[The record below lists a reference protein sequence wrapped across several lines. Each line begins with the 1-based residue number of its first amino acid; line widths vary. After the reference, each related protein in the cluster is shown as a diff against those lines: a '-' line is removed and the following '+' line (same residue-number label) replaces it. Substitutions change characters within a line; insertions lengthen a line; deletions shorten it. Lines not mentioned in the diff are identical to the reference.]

1 MATTIDELQVI
12 ISANNAQFSQKLNET
27 NNQVANLSKNISRS
41 FRGVSAGAV
50 MAGSVLSSVLSTA
63 FRAVSASVDKAV
75 ERLDTLNNFP
85 RVMSNLGI
93 SASESQK
100 TIQYLSDKL
109 VGLPT
114 TINEAALSVQR
125 LTSAN
130 GNIKAS
136 TAMFLAMN
144 NAILAGGA
152 PMDLQRSALEQ
163 LSQAYTKGVPD
174 MMEWRTMMMAMPA
187 QLKQVAMAMNLPS
200 ADQLGE
206 ALRNGQVS
214 MNDFMATMVKL
225 NNQGIAG
232 FQSFADQAKNSTGGV
247 ATAIANLKT
256 AIVRAVASI
265 MDAIGQAN
273 ISGFISTIANSINA
287 VVPYIVGFT
296 KVVMEAVGWV
306 VGLFGGTIKTTKSI
320 QTSAQSAG
328 ASVGKIA
335 NNAGNATKALGG
347 AQKAAKKLKGTL
359 ASFDEMNVLEAPQA
373 AAGGGKSGGGGAGG
387 GAGGGGAKGAS
398 VAMPTVDYGNKLND
412 VAGKADAIAK
422 KIKDFLQGAFNLDWN
437 NIAQAFGKFW
447 DDLKNAA
454 EPVGKIIGDIWENY
468 IKPLVTWTGN
478 SLLPAVLNALGG
490 AIRFVAAVLES
501 AWTSFIK
508 PFMDFFVV
516 PIAKFAGSLLVDTL
530 NAIGDGLRKLSGN
543 KDVVTVIAGGV
554 VALGAVT
561 AGSSIIKWFSNA
573 VSAIKA
579 FSDGAA
585 SFNTLKSVIG
595 GPLASIVKVFDPV
608 IKGFKRANSAI
619 SDFLRSGVNSLAS
632 GLKNLVGFI
641 NSPADAITKLTT
653 VFKNSLSGLGGIF
666 SGAFNG
672 IKSSVDTVV
681 QGFMNI
687 VTYGGATTNWIQGTA
702 LSAFDGFK
710 TIIGAL
716 KDGISN
722 LWGAFLANPLGAIIG
737 LFSILMSTNDQF
749 RDSVMT
755 MLQTALAPLANIM
768 NQVMGLIQ
776 PIVSILAQLLE
787 ICITPLTLALQVLT
801 PIVEFIANVA
811 LAALQGAFQGIATI
825 INSLVKPA
833 IDAISGVI
841 GAVAKA
847 IGIDTDATSDN
858 TDKKQKNSEAT
869 DAQKKALEAEKQQLD
884 RNKDG
889 VVDYSEAL
897 RGMNDAIAGADDAE
911 LHLLD
916 AQEQQRQKSKQLEE
930 VAKSLH
936 MTTGQLKEQVEK
948 NSYAHVY
955 NQEVIDKMRRAVLE
969 ADKADR
975 RVKAATDEVS
985 EANEKA
991 ARAQTRAKDEY
1002 DDAGRKLVDLA
1013 KDTGTSSD
1021 EFKKQKEAVEKAR
1034 DQFKDYGG
1042 AVKTLNDWVGEAERA
1057 GKNIGQGA
1065 INGLNAKKFGFI
1077 QANQGF
1083 ARAGMDA
1090 FKRNYSIHSPSKVMA
1105 RLGQF
1110 VGLGAID
1117 GLRTQIKPFADVS
1130 ARLADAGMDAFSR
1143 LDLSIPNVNGS
1154 VDTIKSA
1161 VSYANKN
1168 MAGINSDIISSIE
1181 TSNKTDITVK
1191 IGEDTILDKII
1202 SGVNDRS
1209 FLGNQVVLNV

>member
-273 ISGFISTIANSINA
+273 ISGFISAIANSINA

-387 GAGGGGAKGAS
+387 GAGGGGAGGAS

-422 KIKDFLQGAFNLDWN
+422 KIKDA
-437 NIAQAFGKFW
+437 
-447 DDLKNAA
+447 
-454 EPVGKIIGDIWENY
+454 
-468 IKPLVTWTGN
+468 
-478 SLLPAVLNALGG
+478 
-490 AIRFVAAVLES
+490 
-501 AWTSFIK
+501 
-508 PFMDFFVV
+508 
-516 PIAKFAGSLLVDTL
+516 
-530 NAIGDGLRKLSGN
+530 
-543 KDVVTVIAGGV
+543 
-554 VALGAVT
+554 
-561 AGSSIIKWFSNA
+561 FSNLSK
-573 VSAIKA
+573 VLSKSLAIDSLVKA
-579 FSDGAA
+579 FS
-585 SFNTLKSVIG
+585 
-595 GPLASIVKVFDPV
+595 
-608 IKGFKRANSAI
+608 KGFQAIESNSQKVMSNIARI
-619 SDFLRSGVNSLAS
+619 
-632 GLKNLVGFI
+632 
-641 NSPADAITKLTT
+641 ADATWQAICKTIDEY
-653 VFKNSLSGLGGIF
+653 GGTLDSQF
-666 SGAFNG
+666 ASMFNG
-672 IKSSVDTVV
+672 IGDLWKSSIDLL
-681 QGFMNI
+681 F
-687 VTYGGATTNWIQGTA
+687 AP
-702 LSAFDGFK
+702 LDGFTSGFADSWGK
-710 TIIGAL
+710 NVQSAT
-716 KDGISN
+716 DGMAKI
-722 LWGAFLANPLGAIIG
+722 
-737 LFSILMSTNDQF
+737 
-749 RDSVMT
+749 
-755 MLQTALAPLANIM
+755 
-768 NQVMGLIQ
+768 
-776 PIVSILAQLLE
+776 
-787 ICITPLTLALQVLT
+787 
-801 PIVEFIANVA
+801 
-811 LAALQGAFQGIATI
+811 
-825 INSLVKPA
+825 
-833 IDAISGVI
+833 I
-841 GAVAKA
+841 GAVAE
-847 IGIDTDATSDN
+847 GVGQMGESL
-858 TDKKQKNSEAT
+858 S
-869 DAQKKALEAEKQQLD
+869 
-884 RNKDG
+884 G
-889 VVDYSEAL
+889 VVDSIVEPVRQGFNNIGTLAGDYYSSWL
-897 RGMNDAIAGADDAE
+897 DTAGKYVPEIVKTFSDMFSDICDNIFKPSVG
-911 LHLLD
+911 LLGDIWVGFTGSLLD
-916 AQEQQRQKSKQLEE
+916 VWNKSGKGILDGLFQFFKNIMDTFHKLYTDILEPIVKPFIEELKGAWDNGVGDMVKNVIQL
-930 VAKSLH
+930 VADL
-936 MTTGQLKEQVEK
+936 T
-948 NSYAHVY
+948 
-955 NQEVIDKMRRAVLE
+955 
-969 ADKADR
+969 
-975 RVKAATDEVS
+975 KAALDIYNKFINPIV
-985 EANEKA
+985 
-991 ARAQTRAKDEY
+991 QW
-1002 DDAGRKLVDLA
+1002 LVTTL
-1013 KDTGTSSD
+1013 GPI
-1021 EFKKQKEAVEKAR
+1021 FVAVGNTI
-1034 DQFKDYGG
+1034 GG
-1042 AVKTLNDWVGEAERA
+1042 A
-1057 GKNIGQGA
+1057 IGSVLRCVSGA
-1065 INGLNAKKFGFI
+1065 INGIVTVFRGIIDFVVGVFTGDWKRAWEGVSNIFKGIVDGFVAIIKAPINLIIDVINGFI
-1077 QANQGF
+1077 RGLNNIKVPDWVPGVGGKGIHIATIPKLAKGGIVGNTTIAMIGEAGKEAVLPLENNTEWMDEF
-1083 ARAGMDA
+1083 AQ
-1090 FKRNYSIHSPSKVMA
+1090 K
-1105 RLGQF
+1105 
-1110 VGLGAID
+1110 
-1117 GLRTQIKPFADVS
+1117 
-1130 ARLADAGMDAFSR
+1130 
-1143 LDLSIPNVNGS
+1143 
-1154 VDTIKSA
+1154 
-1161 VSYANKN
+1161 
-1168 MAGINSDIISSIE
+1168 INTRQPII
-1181 TSNKTDITVK
+1181 VK
-1191 IGEDTILDKII
+1191 IGDNTILDTVINGI
-1202 SGVNDRS
+1202 NDRS
-1209 FLGNQVVLNV
+1209 FITGAAVLNV

>member
-256 AIVRAVASI
+256 AIVRAVSSI

-387 GAGGGGAKGAS
+387 GAGGGGAGGAS

-437 NIAQAFGKFW
+437 KIAQAFGKFW
-447 DDLKNAA
+447 DDLKKAA
-454 EPVGKIIGDIWENY
+454 EPVGRVIGDIWKNY
-468 IKPLVTWTGN
+468 LKPLVTWTGN

-530 NAIGDGLRKLSGN
+530 NAIGDGLRKLSGDSN
-543 KDVVTVIAGGV
+543 TINLIAAGVT
-554 VALGAVT
+554 ALGAAV
-561 AGSSIIKWFSNA
+561 AGSAIVGWFNNA
-573 VSAIKA
+573 TSAIKA
-579 FSDGAA
+579 FIGGAA
-585 SFNTLKSVIG
+585 SFSTLQEVIG
-595 GPLASIVKVFDPV
+595 KPLAGIVKSIIPV
-608 IKGFKRANSAI
+608 AEGFKQIGTLAIGLKDAFILAGGGFAGLQAVMVALGTTIKTSVLSMFSAI
-619 SDFLRSGVNSLAS
+619 LAHPLVLAGVALIG
-632 GLKNLVGFI
+632 GL
-641 NSPADAITKLTT
+641 
-653 VFKNSLSGLGGIF
+653 VFVFGSLSAAIH
-666 SGAFNG
+666 
-672 IKSSVDTVV
+672 T
-681 QGFMNI
+681 
-687 VTYGGATTNWIQGTA
+687 GTSEEMQQIA
-702 LSAFDGFK
+702 ETS
-710 TIIGAL
+710 AL
-716 KDGISN
+716 KKAHDDIKQSIEGVKKAEDDLSN
-722 LWGAFLANPLGAIIG
+722 A
-737 LFSILMSTNDQF
+737 
-749 RDSVMT
+749 R
-755 MLQTALAPLANIM
+755 
-768 NQVMGLIQ
+768 
-776 PIVSILAQLLE
+776 
-787 ICITPLTLALQVLT
+787 
-801 PIVEFIANVA
+801 
-811 LAALQGAFQGIATI
+811 AAR
-825 INSLVKPA
+825 
-833 IDAISGVI
+833 
-841 GAVAKA
+841 
-847 IGIDTDATSDN
+847 
-858 TDKKQKNSEAT
+858 T
-869 DAQKKALEAEKQQLD
+869 DAQIAYNQ
-884 RNKDG
+884 
-889 VVDYSEAL
+889 
-897 RGMNDAIAGADDAE
+897 AID
-911 LHLLD
+911 
-916 AQEQQRQKSKQLEE
+916 QQRQAHEGLERAVKANGISYE
-930 VAKSLH
+930 ELTK
-936 MTTGQLKEQVEK
+936 QVE
-948 NSYAHVY
+948 NGTLSYANMTPQQQAVY
-955 NQEVIDKMRRAVLE
+955 NAGLQLDKANQQVESSQEKLNKATDDAKNKTNELKKAMDQKQASLVADAVAHSVITGKYENTRDAIKALKNGTLEYKDENGKMVKANSDDVDRLETTIQGKSRDIVRDYNSTASGAKAGFFGPMGVSLNNAGKAVGDF
-969 ADKADR
+969 ADKAGQKLGEWAKGAGDKANDAKRGLEKGLGDLGRWGQDR
-975 RVKAATDEVS
+975 WNDLKNAFRDAWKA
-985 EANEKA
+985 
-991 ARAQTRAKDEY
+991 
-1002 DDAGRKLVDLA
+1002 
-1013 KDTGTSSD
+1013 
-1021 EFKKQKEAVEKAR
+1021 
-1034 DQFKDYGG
+1034 FKDIGGNILRGLGEGIGNVGNWLKDKFNG
-1042 AVKTLNDWVGEAERA
+1042 AV
-1057 GKNIGQGA
+1057 
-1065 INGLNAKKFGFI
+1065 NGVKKFLG
-1077 QANQGF
+1077 
-1083 ARAGMDA
+1083 
-1090 FKRNYSIHSPSKVMA
+1090 IHSPSRVFKSIGDYMSQGMSIGFDKN
-1105 RLGQF
+1105 LGNL
-1110 VGLGAID
+1110 V
-1117 GLRTQIKPFADVS
+1117 TS
-1130 ARLADAGMDAFSR
+1130 ASE
-1143 LDLSIPNVNGS
+1143 LS
-1154 VDTIKSA
+1154 DQ
-1161 VSYANKN
+1161 
-1168 MAGINSDIISSIE
+1168 INSKMALPLFDTPSYSGTIEHTLTADIASAIQASPISL
-1181 TSNKTDITVK
+1181 TVNLGNEHL
-1191 IGEDTILDKII
+1191 IDQAIRGI
-1202 SGVNDRS
+1202 NDRS
-1209 FLGNQVVLNV
+1209 FLNNQYALNI

>member
-256 AIVRAVASI
+256 AIVRAVSSI

-387 GAGGGGAKGAS
+387 GAGGGGAGGAS
-398 VAMPTVDYGNKLND
+398 VAMPTVDYGDKLND

-422 KIKDFLQGAFNLDWN
+422 KIKDAFSNLSKVLSKSLAIDSLVKAFSKGFQAIESN
-437 NIAQAFGKFW
+437 SQKVMSNIARIADATWQAICKTIDEYGGTLDSQFASMFNGIGDLWKSSIDLLFAPLDGFTSGFADSWGKNVQSAT
-447 DDLKNAA
+447 DGMA
-454 EPVGKIIGDIWENY
+454 KIIGAVAEGVGQMGESLSGVVDSIVEPVRQGFNNIGTLAGDYYSSWLDTAGKYVPEIVKTFSDMFSDICDNIFKPSVGLLGDIW
-468 IKPLVTWTGN
+468 VGFTG
-478 SLLPAVLNALGG
+478 SLLDTWKKFGKATLDGIFQFFKNVTDEFHKLYTD
-490 AIRFVAAVLES
+490 ILEPI
-501 AWTSFIK
+501 IK
-508 PFMDFFVV
+508 PFIEELKGAWDSGIGNMVKDALELVADLIKAALDIYNKFIHPIIQWLIGALAPAFV
-516 PIAKFAGSLLVDTL
+516 
-530 NAIGDGLRKLSGN
+530 AIG
-543 KDVVTVIAGGV
+543 TTIGGV
-554 VALGAVT
+554 
-561 AGSSIIKWFSNA
+561 F
-573 VSAIKA
+573 
-579 FSDGAA
+579 
-585 SFNTLKSVIG
+585 
-595 GPLASIVKVFDPV
+595 
-608 IKGFKRANSAI
+608 
-619 SDFLRSGVNSLAS
+619 
-632 GLKNLVGFI
+632 
-641 NSPADAITKLTT
+641 
-653 VFKNSLSGLGGIF
+653 
-666 SGAFNG
+666 
-672 IKSSVDTVV
+672 
-681 QGFMNI
+681 
-687 VTYGGATTNWIQGTA
+687 GTA
-702 LSAFDGFK
+702 LRCVGGVIDGMIKIFRG
-710 TIIGAL
+710 IIDFIAGVFTGDW
-716 KDGISN
+716 KRVWDGISN
-722 LWGAFLANPLGAIIG
+722 IFKGIVDGFVAIIKAPINLIIDVINGFIRG
-737 LFSILMSTNDQF
+737 LN
-749 RDSVMT
+749 
-755 MLQTALAPLANIM
+755 NIK
-768 NQVMGLIQ
+768 VPDWVPGVGGKGIH
-776 PIVSILAQLLE
+776 
-787 ICITPLTLALQVLT
+787 
-801 PIVEFIANVA
+801 
-811 LAALQGAFQGIATI
+811 IATI
-825 INSLVKPA
+825 PK
-833 IDAISGVI
+833 
-841 GAVAKA
+841 
-847 IGIDTDATSDN
+847 
-858 TDKKQKNSEAT
+858 
-869 DAQKKALEAEKQQLD
+869 
-884 RNKDG
+884 
-889 VVDYSEAL
+889 
-897 RGMNDAIAGADDAE
+897 
-911 LHLLD
+911 
-916 AQEQQRQKSKQLEE
+916 
-930 VAKSLH
+930 
-936 MTTGQLKEQVEK
+936 
-948 NSYAHVY
+948 
-955 NQEVIDKMRRAVLE
+955 
-969 ADKADR
+969 
-975 RVKAATDEVS
+975 
-985 EANEKA
+985 
-991 ARAQTRAKDEY
+991 
-1002 DDAGRKLVDLA
+1002 LA
-1013 KDTGTSSD
+1013 KGGIVGNTTIAMIG
-1021 EFKKQKEAVEKAR
+1021 EAGKEAVLPLENNTEWM
-1034 DQFKDYGG
+1034 D
-1042 AVKTLNDWVGEAERA
+1042 E
-1057 GKNIGQGA
+1057 
-1065 INGLNAKKFGFI
+1065 
-1077 QANQGF
+1077 F
-1083 ARAGMDA
+1083 AR
-1090 FKRNYSIHSPSKVMA
+1090 R
-1105 RLGQF
+1105 
-1110 VGLGAID
+1110 
-1117 GLRTQIKPFADVS
+1117 
-1130 ARLADAGMDAFSR
+1130 
-1143 LDLSIPNVNGS
+1143 
-1154 VDTIKSA
+1154 
-1161 VSYANKN
+1161 
-1168 MAGINSDIISSIE
+1168 INTRQPII
-1181 TSNKTDITVK
+1181 VK
-1191 IGEDTILDKII
+1191 IGDNTILDTVINGI
-1202 SGVNDRS
+1202 NDRS
-1209 FLGNQVVLNV
+1209 FITGAAVLNV

>member
-256 AIVRAVASI
+256 AIVRAVSSI

-359 ASFDEMNVLEAPQA
+359 ASFDEMNVLEAPRA

-387 GAGGGGAKGAS
+387 GAGGGGAGGAS

-437 NIAQAFGKFW
+437 KIAQAFGKFW
-447 DDLKNAA
+447 NDLKKAA
-454 EPVGKIIGDIWENY
+454 EPVGRVIGDIWKNY
-468 IKPLVTWTGN
+468 LKPLVTWTGN

-530 NAIGDGLRKLSGN
+530 NAIGDGLRKLSGDSN
-543 KDVVTVIAGGV
+543 TINLIAAGVTVLGAAIAG
-554 VALGAVT
+554 
-561 AGSSIIKWFSNA
+561 
-573 VSAIKA
+573 SAIVSWFNNAAAAVRA
-579 FSDGAA
+579 FTNGAA
-585 SFNTLKSVIG
+585 TFKTLQEVIG
-595 GPLASIVKVFDPV
+595 GPMANIVKFAIPV
-608 IKGFKRANSAI
+608 VESFKNIATFAI
-619 SDFLRSGVNSLAS
+619 
-632 GLKNLVGFI
+632 GLKDAFVLAGGGF
-641 NSPADAITKLTT
+641 A
-653 VFKNSLSGLGGIF
+653 GLQAVMVALGDT
-666 SGAFNG
+666 
-672 IKSSVDTVV
+672 IKTSV
-681 QGFMNI
+681 
-687 VTYGGATTNWIQGTA
+687 
-702 LSAFDGFK
+702 LSAFTAIMAHPLVLAGVALIGGLVFVFGSLSAAMHTGTSEEMQQKAQADALKKSHDGVK
-710 TIIGAL
+710 QAVEGVKKAEDDLSNARASKIDAQIAYTQAIDQQKKAHEDLANAVKQNGVTYEELVKQVDNGSLSYENMTPKQQAVYNAGLQLDKANQQVESSQGKLNKATEDAKNKQNDLKNALDQKKASLEADAVSQAVISGKYKNTQDAIKAL
-716 KDGISN
+716 KDGTLQYKDEHNNMTKANSGDVERLEGTIRGKANDIVRDYNNTASGAKAGFFGPMGVSLNNAGKAVGNWARDAGNALSN
-722 LWGAFLANPLGAIIG
+722 WARDAGKSADDAKHGLEKGLGDLGRWGSDRWNDLKNAFRDAWGAFKNIGGNILRGLGEGIG
-737 LFSILMSTNDQF
+737 
-749 RDSVMT
+749 
-755 MLQTALAPLANIM
+755 
-768 NQVMGLIQ
+768 
-776 PIVSILAQLLE
+776 
-787 ICITPLTLALQVLT
+787 
-801 PIVEFIANVA
+801 NVGNW
-811 LAALQGAFQGIATI
+811 LKDKF
-825 INSLVKPA
+825 N
-833 IDAISGVI
+833 
-841 GAVAKA
+841 GAVN
-847 IGIDTDATSDN
+847 GV
-858 TDKKQKNSEAT
+858 
-869 DAQKKALEAEKQQLD
+869 KKAL
-884 RNKDG
+884 G
-889 VVDYSEAL
+889 
-897 RGMNDAIAGADDAE
+897 
-911 LHLLD
+911 
-916 AQEQQRQKSKQLEE
+916 
-930 VAKSLH
+930 
-936 MTTGQLKEQVEK
+936 
-948 NSYAHVY
+948 
-955 NQEVIDKMRRAVLE
+955 
-969 ADKADR
+969 
-975 RVKAATDEVS
+975 
-985 EANEKA
+985 
-991 ARAQTRAKDEY
+991 
-1002 DDAGRKLVDLA
+1002 
-1013 KDTGTSSD
+1013 
-1021 EFKKQKEAVEKAR
+1021 
-1034 DQFKDYGG
+1034 
-1042 AVKTLNDWVGEAERA
+1042 
-1057 GKNIGQGA
+1057 
-1065 INGLNAKKFGFI
+1065 
-1077 QANQGF
+1077 
-1083 ARAGMDA
+1083 
-1090 FKRNYSIHSPSKVMA
+1090 IHSPSRVFKSIGDYMSQGMSIGFDKN
-1105 RLGQF
+1105 LGNL
-1110 VGLGAID
+1110 V
-1117 GLRTQIKPFADVS
+1117 TS
-1130 ARLADAGMDAFSR
+1130 ASE
-1143 LDLSIPNVNGS
+1143 LS
-1154 VDTIKSA
+1154 DQ
-1161 VSYANKN
+1161 
-1168 MAGINSDIISSIE
+1168 INSKMALPLFDTPSYSGTIEHTLTADIASAIQASPISL
-1181 TSNKTDITVK
+1181 TVNLGNEHL
-1191 IGEDTILDKII
+1191 IDQAIRGI
-1202 SGVNDRS
+1202 NDRS
-1209 FLGNQVVLNV
+1209 FLNNQYALNI